1 MFNSWLGVG
10 TSFPRKERTP
20 LGSCPVPARPQG
32 SRPQPPWARDWE
44 EKLLMS
50 LEDTIPAW
58 ALLLFVNLQP
68 WNVCGPISSVSEG
81 SPRAAIILQ

>member
-1 MFNSWLGVG
+1 
-10 TSFPRKERTP
+10 
-20 LGSCPVPARPQG
+20 
-32 SRPQPPWARDWE
+32 
-44 EKLLMS
+44 MS

-81 SPRAAIILQ
+81 SLRAPIILQ